1 MKGKFIMNYYNDYP
15 TVVQDSV
22 YNLYDR
28 VIQFLPNILA
38 AAIVLLLGWIIGI
51 FLGNILKRAL
61 TSVGIDGLGD
71 QLGLMRLSERS
82 GRNIKI
88 SNIVQWIV
96 KWFFILA
103 SIIAAADIL
112 GLSDITNFF
121 YADVLGYAGHVV
133 IAMVIILLGII
144 AANFLGDVIKG
155 TVKAGG
161 FESGNMLGS
170 LTRWA
175 IITFAIIAA
184 LSELQI
190 AEAFLLDL
198 FRAVIAM
205 IAVAGGLAFGLGGKD
220 HAKKALDYFESG
232 ISKKD

>member
-1 MKGKFIMNYYNDYP
+1 MDYYNDYP
-15 TVVQDSV
+15 YVVQDSI
-22 YNLYDR
+22 YGLYDR
-28 VIQFLPNILA
+28 VIQFLPNLIA
-38 AAIVLLLGWIIGI
+38 AVIVLLLGWIIGI
-51 FLGNILKRAL
+51 FLGNLLKRAL
-61 TSVGIDGLGD
+61 VSVGIDGLGD
-71 QLGLMRLSERS
+71 QLGLKQLSDRS
-82 GRNIKI
+82 GRTIKI
-88 SNIVQWIV
+88 SGIVHWII

-112 GLSDITNFF
+112 GLSDITSFF
-121 YADVLGYAGHVV
+121 YSDVLGYAGHVV

-170 LTRWA
+170 LARWA
-175 IITFAIIAA
+175 IIAFATIAA

-198 FRAVIAM
+198 FRAIIAM
-205 IAVAGGLAFGLGGKD
+205 IAIAGGLAFGLGGKD
-220 HAKKALDYFESG
+220 HAKKVLDHVEDG
-232 ISKKD
+232 LSKR

>member
-1 MKGKFIMNYYNDYP
+1 MNYYNDYP

-51 FLGNILKRAL
+51 FLGNVLRRAL
-61 TSVGIDGLGD
+61 VSVGIDGLGD
-71 QLGLMRLSERS
+71 QLGLKRLSERS
-82 GRNIKI
+82 GRTIKI
-88 SNIVQWIV
+88 SSIVQFVI

-133 IAMVIILLGII
+133 IAMAIMLLGII
-144 AANFLGDVIKG
+144 AANFLGDVVKG

-161 FESGNMLGS
+161 FESGHMLGS
-170 LTRWA
+170 ITRWA
-175 IITFAIIAA
+175 VIIFALIAA

-190 AEAFLLDL
+190 AKAFLLDL

-205 IAVAGGLAFGLGGKD
+205 IAIAGGLAFGLGGKD
-220 HAKKALDYFESG
+220 HARKVLDHVEDG
-232 ISKKD
+232 ISRKA

>member
-1 MKGKFIMNYYNDYP
+1 M
-15 TVVQDSV
+15 
-22 YNLYDR
+22 
-28 VIQFLPNILA
+28 
-38 AAIVLLLGWIIGI
+38 
-51 FLGNILKRAL
+51 
-61 TSVGIDGLGD
+61 SVGIDGLGD
-71 QLGLMRLSERS
+71 QLGLKQLSDRS
-82 GRNIKI
+82 GRTIKI
-88 SNIVQWIV
+88 SGIVHWII

-112 GLSDITNFF
+112 GLSDITSFF
-121 YADVLGYAGHVV
+121 YSDVLGYAGHVV

-175 IITFAIIAA
+175 IIAFATIAA

-198 FRAVIAM
+198 FRAIIAM
-205 IAVAGGLAFGLGGKD
+205 IAIAGGLAFGLGGKD
-220 HAKKALDYFESG
+220 HAKKVLDHVEDG
-232 ISKKD
+232 LSKR

>member
-1 MKGKFIMNYYNDYP
+1 MNYYSDYP
-15 TVVQDSV
+15 YMVQNSV

-38 AAIVLLLGWIIGI
+38 AAIVLIVGWVLGL
-51 FLGNILKRAL
+51 FLGSILKKAL
-61 TSVGIDGLGD
+61 MSVGVDGIGE
-71 QLGLMRLSERS
+71 QLGLRRLSERS
-82 GRNIKI
+82 GRSIKV
-88 SNIVQWIV
+88 SSIVEWII

-103 SIIAAADIL
+103 SLIAAADIL
-112 GLSDITNFF
+112 GLNDITNFF
-121 YADVLGYAGHVV
+121 YRDVLGYAGHVV
-133 IAMVIILLGII
+133 IAMVIMLLGIL
-144 AANFLGDVIKG
+144 AANFLGDIVKG

-161 FESGNMLGS
+161 FEAGNLLGS

-175 IITFAIIAA
+175 IIIFAVIAT

-205 IAVAGGLAFGLGGKD
+205 LAVAGGLAFGLGGKD
-220 HAKKALDYFESG
+220 HARKVLDYVEEN
-232 ISKKD
+232 ITKKE

>member
-1 MKGKFIMNYYNDYP
+1 MNYYNDYP

-51 FLGNILKRAL
+51 FLGNVLKRAL
-61 TSVGIDGLGD
+61 VSVGIDGLGD
-71 QLGLMRLSERS
+71 QLGLRRLSERS
-82 GRNIKI
+82 GRGIKI
-88 SNIVQWIV
+88 SGIVQWIV
-96 KWFFILA
+96 KWFFIIA

-112 GLSDITNFF
+112 GLSNITNFF
-121 YADVLGYAGHVV
+121 YSDVFSYAGHVV

-161 FESGNMLGS
+161 FSAGNMLGS

-175 IITFAIIAA
+175 IIIFTVIAA

-190 AEAFLLDL
+190 AQAFLLDL

-205 IAVAGGLAFGLGGKD
+205 LAVAGGLAFGLGGKD
-220 HAKKALDYFESG
+220 HAKKVLDYVEDG
-232 ISKKD
+232 IQKKD

>member
-1 MKGKFIMNYYNDYP
+1 MDYYNDYP
-15 TVVQDSV
+15 YVVQDSI
-22 YNLYDR
+22 YGLYDR
-28 VIQFLPNILA
+28 VIQFLPNLIA
-38 AAIVLLLGWIIGI
+38 AVIVLLLGWIIGI
-51 FLGNILKRAL
+51 FLGNLLKRAL
-61 TSVGIDGLGD
+61 VSVGIDGLGD
-71 QLGLMRLSERS
+71 QLGLKQLSDRS
-82 GRNIKI
+82 GRTIRI
-88 SNIVQWIV
+88 SGIVHWII

-112 GLSDITNFF
+112 GLSDITSFF
-121 YADVLGYAGHVV
+121 YSDVLGYAGHVV

-170 LTRWA
+170 LARWA
-175 IITFAIIAA
+175 IIAFATIAA

-198 FRAVIAM
+198 FRAIIAM
-205 IAVAGGLAFGLGGKD
+205 IAIAGGLAFGLGGKD
-220 HAKKALDYFESG
+220 HAKKVLDHVEDG
-232 ISKKD
+232 LSKR

>member
-1 MKGKFIMNYYNDYP
+1 MNYYNDYP

-51 FLGNILKRAL
+51 FLGNVLRRAL
-61 TSVGIDGLGD
+61 VSVGIDGLGD
-71 QLGLMRLSERS
+71 QLGLKRLSERS
-82 GRNIKI
+82 GRTIKI
-88 SNIVQWIV
+88 SGIVQFVI

-121 YADVLGYAGHVV
+121 YSDVLGYAGHVV
-133 IAMVIILLGII
+133 IAMAIMLLGII
-144 AANFLGDVIKG
+144 AANFLGDVVKG
-155 TVKAGG
+155 TVRAGG
-161 FESGNMLGS
+161 FESGHMLGS
-170 LTRWA
+170 ITRWA
-175 IITFAIIAA
+175 IIIFALIAA

-205 IAVAGGLAFGLGGKD
+205 LAIAGGLAFGLGGKG
-220 HAKKALDYFESG
+220 HAEKALNYFEDG
-232 ISKKD
+232 ITRK

>member
-1 MKGKFIMNYYNDYP
+1 MNYYSDYP
-15 TVVQDSV
+15 IVVQDSFA
-22 YNLYDR
+22 NLYDR
-28 VIQFLPNILA
+28 IIQFLPNILA
-38 AAIVLLLGWIIGI
+38 AVIVLLIGWVIGI
-51 FLGNILKRAL
+51 FLGSVLRKAL
-61 TSVGIDGLGD
+61 ISVGIDGLGD
-71 QLGLMRLSERS
+71 QLGLRRLSERS

-88 SNIVQWIV
+88 SGIVEWVI

-103 SIIAAADIL
+103 SLIAAADLL

-121 YADVLGYAGHVV
+121 YVDVLGYAGHVV
-133 IAMVIILLGII
+133 IAMAIMLLGIL
-144 AANFLGDVIKG
+144 AANFLGDIIKG

-161 FESGNMLGS
+161 FEAANLLGS

-175 IITFAIIAA
+175 IIAFAVIAA

-220 HAKKALDYFESG
+220 HAKKVLDYVEHG
-232 ISKKD
+232 ISKRE

>member
-1 MKGKFIMNYYNDYP
+1 MNYYNDYP

-51 FLGNILKRAL
+51 FLSNVLKRAL
-61 TSVGIDGLGD
+61 VSVGIDGLGD
-71 QLGLMRLSERS
+71 QLGLKRLSERS
-82 GRNIKI
+82 GRSIRI
-88 SNIVQWIV
+88 SGIVQWIV

-112 GLSDITNFF
+112 GLSNITNFF
-121 YADVLGYAGHVV
+121 YADVFGYAGHVV

-190 AEAFLLDL
+190 AQAFLLDL

-205 IAVAGGLAFGLGGKD
+205 LAVAGGLAFGLGGKD
-220 HAKKALDYFESG
+220 HAKKVLDYVEDG
-232 ISKKD
+232 IKKKD

>member
-1 MKGKFIMNYYNDYP
+1 MNYYNDYP

-38 AAIVLLLGWIIGI
+38 AVIVLLLGWIIGI
-51 FLGNILKRAL
+51 FLGNVLRRAL
-61 TSVGIDGLGD
+61 VSVGIDGLGD
-71 QLGLMRLSERS
+71 QLGLKRLSERS
-82 GRNIKI
+82 GRNIRV
-88 SNIVQWIV
+88 SGIVQWIV

-112 GLSDITNFF
+112 GLSNITNFF
-121 YADVLGYAGHVV
+121 YSDVFAYAGHVI

-161 FESGNMLGS
+161 FEAGNMLGS

-175 IITFAIIAA
+175 IIIFTVIAA

-190 AEAFLLDL
+190 AQAFLLDL

-220 HAKKALDYFESG
+220 HAKKVLDYVEDG
-232 ISKKD
+232 IKKN

>member
-1 MKGKFIMNYYNDYP
+1 MNYYNDYP

-38 AAIVLLLGWIIGI
+38 AVIVLLLGWIIGI
-51 FLGNILKRAL
+51 FLGNVLRRAL
-61 TSVGIDGLGD
+61 VSVGIDGLGD
-71 QLGLMRLSERS
+71 QLGLKRLSERS
-82 GRNIKI
+82 GRNIRI
-88 SNIVQWIV
+88 SGIVQWIV

-112 GLSDITNFF
+112 GLSNITNFF
-121 YADVLGYAGHVV
+121 YSDVFGYAGHVI
-133 IAMVIILLGII
+133 IAMAIILLGII

-161 FESGNMLGS
+161 FEAGNMLGS

-175 IITFAIIAA
+175 IIIFTVIAA

-190 AEAFLLDL
+190 AQAFLLDL

-220 HAKKALDYFESG
+220 HAKKVLDYVEDG
-232 ISKKD
+232 IKKN